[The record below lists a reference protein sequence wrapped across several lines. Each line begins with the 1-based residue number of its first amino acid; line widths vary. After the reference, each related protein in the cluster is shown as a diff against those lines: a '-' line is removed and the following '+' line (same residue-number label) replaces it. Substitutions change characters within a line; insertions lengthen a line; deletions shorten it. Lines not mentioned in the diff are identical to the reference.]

1 MIAGNRNFNPFIF
14 LPGFIFSSFRKLTFE
29 IQTIEIVL
37 KWHKHVANK
46 TFFQDAQ
53 KLATHV
59 QEQYQLPSQ
68 DLKITPLLII
78 THFVQDQY

>member
-1 MIAGNRNFNPFIF
+1 MIF
-14 LPGFIFSSFRKLTFE
+14 LVKI
-29 IQTIEIVL
+29 IIEIVL

-53 KLATHV
+53 ELATHV